1 MGSQRDAMISQVI
14 ADQVETYFDWGFA
27 ATLSSLLLVLALAAF
42 VLYDR
47 LVGLESS
54 DPPEGSVKQDGP
66 GAAVRIAAA
75 LVIAF
80 LILPILV
87 IFPLALN
94 AASYL
99 SFPPRALSLHWVR
112 QVVGDLAWTQ
122 ALGVSLAV
130 ATLSALLALVLATAG
145 AVALSRAPFPGKR
158 AVYALVLMPMIL
170 PGIITSISAYFFFS
184 EIGLVG
190 SVAGIALGHT
200 VLALPVA
207 LIILSATFG
216 GFDIRLEQAALS
228 LGAGRLAAF
237 RRVTLPL
244 IAPGLVSAAIFAF
257 LSSFDELLMALFLSG
272 PGTQTIPVRIW
283 NAVQF
288 QLDPSVAAVSAIL
301 LLVSVVAL
309 GLAALLG
316 RSQ

>member
-1 MGSQRDAMISQVI
+1 
-14 ADQVETYFDWGFA
+14 
-27 ATLSSLLLVLALAAF
+27 
-42 VLYDR
+42 
-47 LVGLESS
+47 
-54 DPPEGSVKQDGP
+54 VKQDGP

-145 AVALSRAPFPGKR
+145 AVALSRAHFPGKR

-228 LGAGRLAAF
+228 LAAF

-301 LLVSVVAL
+301 LLVSIVAL